1 MKEMSNAAAE
11 RAAAQQ
17 ALKRGEL
24 KERETYT
31 AKQVAMRCG
40 TDAKTMRKFFRSSF
54 SSTEA
59 VGQGGRYEFD
69 AKDMPK
75 IKKEFREWLTRKT
88 VKRPKAAS
96 EISEAKSQAAHRRA
110 TAKAVAEEDPEV
122 TEEQVLSALE
132 DQAAQEI
139 AGADDFGDDP
149 EPTEEELMELEKM
162 MEEGGI

>member
-1 MKEMSNAAAE
+1 MKEMSNAASE
-11 RAAAQQ
+11 RAAAQH

-69 AKDMPK
+69 AADMPK

-96 EISEAKSQAAHRRA
+96 EISETKKSTPLHPDLEQP
-110 TAKAVAEEDPEV
+110 TADLLMKMAREDV
-122 TEEQVLSALE
+122 
-132 DQAAQEI
+132 QEI
-139 AGADDFGDDP
+139 DNPDEFGDDP

>member
-1 MKEMSNAAAE
+1 MRELSNAAAE
-11 RAAAQQ
+11 RQAAQL
-17 ALKRGEL
+17 ALKQGQL

-75 IKKEFREWLTRKT
+75 IKKEFHAWLTRRT
-88 VKRPKAAS
+88 VKRPKPAS
-96 EISEAKSQAAHRRA
+96 EIPEPKKPTRPPGLPQLEKGMSMDELADAIEAVQ
-110 TAKAVAEEDPEV
+110 EED
-122 TEEQVLSALE
+122 
-132 DQAAQEI
+132 
-139 AGADDFGDDP
+139 FGEDP
-149 EPTEEELMELEKM
+149 EPTEEELAELEKM